1 MSGFYPWVPVAYN
14 NALCRCIQIQAPLHG
29 ISWAYCD
36 PFKDRKGRTAG
47 GSSGCGM
54 EVKLL
59 REQVVRRNSPWHIL
73 RTLLISR
80 WLIVTSIYGKKFI
93 QFQSAL
99 QRMINRNQGKAGFSV
114 SVFSFFFY
122 KLWLITSSFF
132 VLMFPVFQLRI
143 KLAFH
148 VFFLFISTNE
158 YFLSPMH
165 MKN

>member
-1 MSGFYPWVPVAYN
+1 MSVV
-14 NALCRCIQIQAPLHG
+14 H
-29 ISWAYCD
+29 
-36 PFKDRKGRTAG
+36 
-47 GSSGCGM
+47 
-54 EVKLL
+54 

-114 SVFSFFFY
+114 SVFVFF
-122 KLWLITSSFF
+122 LPHCAVNLF
-132 VLMFPVFQLRI
+132 VRLYFNVPCIPTENKTGVPCL
-143 KLAFH
+143 
-148 VFFLFISTNE
+148 FLFISTNE

>member
-1 MSGFYPWVPVAYN
+1 M
-14 NALCRCIQIQAPLHG
+14 
-29 ISWAYCD
+29 
-36 PFKDRKGRTAG
+36 
-47 GSSGCGM
+47 
-54 EVKLL
+54 
-59 REQVVRRNSPWHIL
+59 
-73 RTLLISR
+73 
-80 WLIVTSIYGKKFI
+80 IVTSIYGKKFI

-165 MKN
+165 MKNWMNYTYVVVLLPSLHIIDIFLKLVIRGLILGQAENHFNFSEYFKNSPREN